1 MLPRITVAFARAL
14 LLAVM
19 TGMRHLLQEKVIDSV
34 GKDTV
39 VMELKTSRNRNVI
52 LWRYFTTHLPPHVC
66 QGGHAVLVTS
76 AVHGTPIFEPIL
88 A

>member
-39 VMELKTSRNRNVI
+39 VMELKKSRNRM
-52 LWRYFTTHLPPHVC
+52 
-66 QGGHAVLVTS
+66 
-76 AVHGTPIFEPIL
+76 
-88 A
+88 